1 MQTQPSICRSYFT
14 DIANNVS
21 LNAKQH
27 AYYQWIT
34 DNAIDCHVT
43 SIQHLLTFAPN
54 FVAKLL
60 KADFKK
66 HECYNN
72 AYKVCDIAASCN
84 EPLID
89 VQYVEGQIEVAGLLG
104 VDHAWNKVNI
114 LKNESIYIDVTSEL
128 VVLNKDNL
136 TTINYL
142 AFKSFNFK
150 ELMSFLIK
158 SRMHG
163 TAFIDWFKEQ
173 VTLGKI
179 AI

>member
-1 MQTQPSICRSYFT
+1 MQTQISICRSYFT
-14 DIANNVS
+14 DIANNVR
-21 LNAKQH
+21 LNAQQH
-27 AYYQWIT
+27 VYYQWVA

-60 KADFKK
+60 KANFKK
-66 HECYNN
+66 HECYSN
-72 AYKVCDIAASCN
+72 AYKVCNIAASCH

-89 VQYVEGQIEVAGLLG
+89 VQYVEGQVEVAGLLG
-104 VDHAWNKVNI
+104 IDHAWNKVNI
-114 LKNESIYIDVTSEL
+114 LNNEPIYIDVTAEL
-128 VVLNKDNL
+128 VLYKKDNL
-136 TTINYL
+136 TSVNYL

-150 ELMSFLIK
+150 ELLTFLLK
-158 SRMHG
+158 SQMHG

-173 VTLGKI
+173 VALGKI